1 MLTSLAIVKTR
12 LALDPLDS
20 TYDTLLL
27 NTIGAVSARFDQ
39 EIHRTLARTLNA
51 QFEFP
56 AEDTEIL
63 VPCFPIE
70 SVTRFEC
77 KTAEKDGWLEQ
88 TGIDYLIRK
97 NCVISLA
104 TAFSDLPPTN
114 VSAQAALVRV
124 TYTGGYLL
132 PGSEE
137 VPGAT
142 PLPADLAQAALEQVA
157 FWFQTR
163 NELGVIRQWPRSG
176 DYRQL
181 ADTDLLP
188 SVRQTL
194 RGYNRFPL

>member
-1 MLTSLAIVKTR
+1 MLTTLATVKSR
-12 LALDPLDS
+12 LALDPLDPAN
-20 TYDTLLL
+20 DVLLL
-27 NTIGAVSARFDQ
+27 NTISAVSARFDL
-39 EIHRTLARTLNA
+39 ETHRTLARQINA

-63 VPCFPIE
+63 VPCFPVEAVI
-70 SVTRFEC
+70 RFER
-77 KTAEKDGWLEQ
+77 KTAENEGWLEQ
-88 TGIDYLIRK
+88 TGVDYLIRK
-97 NCVISLA
+97 NCIISLA
-104 TAFSDLPPTN
+104 TAFSDAPPAN
-114 VSAQAALVRV
+114 WSAQAAVVRV

-132 PGSEE
+132 PGSEA
-137 VPGAT
+137 VPGVT
-142 PLPADLAQAALEQVA
+142 PLPADLAQAAVEQVA

-163 NELGVIRQWPRSG
+163 NELGVLRQWPRSG

>member
-1 MLTSLAIVKTR
+1 MLCSLATVKTR

-20 TYDTLLL
+20 TYDALLL
-27 NTIGAVSARFDQ
+27 NTIGAISARFDQ
-39 EIHRTLARTLNA
+39 ETHRTLARAINT

-70 SVTRFEC
+70 SVTRFER
-77 KTAEKDGWLEQ
+77 KTAESEGWLEQ
-88 TGIDYLIRK
+88 TGVDYLVRK
-97 NCVISLA
+97 NCIISLA
-104 TAFSDLPPTN
+104 TPFSDSPPVN
-114 VSAQAALVRV
+114 WSGQAAVVRV

-132 PGSEE
+132 PGSEAA
-137 VPGAT
+137 PGAT
-142 PLPADLAQAALEQVA
+142 PLPADLAQAAVEQVA
-157 FWFQTR
+157 FWYQTR
-163 NELGVIRQWPRSG
+163 NELGVLRQWPRSG

-194 RGYNRFPL
+194 GAYSRFPL

>member
-1 MLTSLAIVKTR
+1 MLSSLATIKTR
-12 LALDPLDS
+12 LALDPS
-20 TYDTLLL
+20 EVAYDALLL
-27 NTIGAVSARFDQ
+27 NTINAVSARFDQ
-39 EIHRTLARTLNA
+39 ETHRTLARTLNA
-51 QFEFP
+51 RFEFS
-56 AEDTEIL
+56 AEDTEIP

-70 SVTRFEC
+70 TVTRFES
-77 KTAEKDGWLEQ
+77 KIAEREGWLEQ
-88 TGIDYLIRK
+88 AGINYLIRK
-97 NCVISLA
+97 NCIISLA
-104 TAFSDLPPTN
+104 TAFADLPPPN
-114 VSAQAALVRV
+114 GSAHAAIVRV

-142 PLPADLAQAALEQVA
+142 PLPADLAQAAVEQVA

-188 SVRQTL
+188 SVRQIL
-194 RGYNRFPL
+194 RTYNRFPL

>member
-1 MLTSLAIVKTR
+1 MLTSLTTVKTR

-20 TYDTLLL
+20 TYDALLL
-27 NTIGAVSARFDQ
+27 NTISAVSARFDQ
-39 EIHRTLARTLNA
+39 ETHRTLARALNA

-70 SVTRFEC
+70 SVTRFEL
-77 KTAEKDGWLEQ
+77 KTAEKEGWLEQ
-88 TGIDYLIRK
+88 AGIDYLIRK
-97 NCVISLA
+97 NCIISLA
-104 TAFSDLPPTN
+104 TAFSDSPPTN
-114 VSAQAALVRV
+114 GNSQAAVVRV

-132 PGSEE
+132 PGSEA

-142 PLPADLAQAALEQVA
+142 PLPADLAQAAVEQVT

-194 RGYNRFPL
+194 RAYNRFPL

>member
-1 MLTSLAIVKTR
+1 MLCSLATVKSR

-20 TYDTLLL
+20 TYDAMLL
-27 NTIGAVSARFDQ
+27 NTISAVSARFDQ
-39 EIHRTLARTLNA
+39 ETHRILARTLNA

-70 SVTRFEC
+70 SVTRFER
-77 KTAEKDGWLEQ
+77 KTAENEGWFEQ
-88 TGIDYLIRK
+88 TGVDYLIRK
-97 NCVISLA
+97 NCIISLG
-104 TAFSDLPPTN
+104 TPLSDSPP
-114 VSAQAALVRV
+114 VSWSAHEAVARV

-132 PGSEE
+132 PGSEAL
-137 VPGAT
+137 PGAT
-142 PLPADLAQAALEQVA
+142 PLPADLAQAAVEQVA

-163 NELGVIRQWPRSG
+163 NELGVLRQWPRSG

-194 RGYNRFPL
+194 GAYSRFAP